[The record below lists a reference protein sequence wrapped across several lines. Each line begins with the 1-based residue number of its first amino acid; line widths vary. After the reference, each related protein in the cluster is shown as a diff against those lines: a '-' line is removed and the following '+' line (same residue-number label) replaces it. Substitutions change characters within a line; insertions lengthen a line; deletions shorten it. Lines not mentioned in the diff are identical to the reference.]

1 MNFLQRVRGLKDLFG
16 GMDPP
21 NVDAS
26 VPLEVKPDST
36 SAFVSEKRLPEN
48 DGGSVSDAQ
57 LHKKARGASGGDM
70 KRVAEIV
77 LVLSALGKMRGGRSP
92 TAVEKDLMAEAR
104 EKLAEMCEAPAP
116 KDILPSNAVRVVIE
130 DLGLNRSRDQ
140 RLGFRPPK
148 MSIAEKLLLTK
159 RKMEESKEFAAQ
171 SAPYSSPLLQVGFG
185 ATTEG
190 RSSLLQAGHR
200 FPPEKPT
207 HAPVTAGGFQP
218 ASTAVHVS
226 PLSSTLSLNQLPVNK
241 MPSTTVSRGLS
252 TNPLEKDSS
261 LPLPRVEVSHF
272 RLDGRSN
279 GSAYTSQVQAN
290 LSGDHSLD
298 KPPTFSLHAHSA
310 AVAKVGQVNKVPDH
324 TPIKTEGST
333 TVALQAEKDQMCKP
347 SVIQT
352 ASGNL
357 PSAYQSSLGMNFMQT
372 PSLYTNHGDIARNVQ
387 KFLQPRIPERPNW
400 IPPSVDYMNKTLSCQ
415 VCKVTINDVESLL
428 VCDACE
434 KGVHLRCLQSYNLK
448 GIPKGEWHCPRCL
461 ISSNGKPLPPKY
473 GRVTRSITAPKVS
486 SSTAGAQS
494 SLDKRVGSS
503 DEKINHQKV
512 TTNGNLGLQNPAN
525 VSSTDNNHN
534 ELDFVLRMTN
544 ESETQGTD
552 IAVNRIKSETCQAIL
567 CETVGAVS
575 ASVPCSG
582 TANQS
587 LNQPTQ
593 NSSSSQCD
601 REGSMLEP
609 KVLPKSEP
617 GHPCQEKQSDIGF
630 DTCYDLQ
637 ASCNSKDVGKS
648 RPLNC
653 TEVSANHYPA
663 NNTIFKEPVMSDLKD
678 TSGCKTSC
686 DVRGD
691 AQDVAQ
697 ASAFGASD
705 VGNGVRDCTRSSID
719 GCHSVDWVGD
729 VLQVVDEK
737 AFYQSC
743 CVNGVMYKLL
753 DHALFCSN
761 SNNLRPSKLQALWE
775 DTRTR
780 SKWAIVSRC
789 YSPSDLPEVVGRPC
803 MPEDNEVYE
812 SNHESTVMAGLIQ
825 GPCDVLPSNK
835 FKEEIERRT
844 HLGDGANNGLRP
856 VFLCKWSYD
865 EFKGLFRPVTD

>member
-1 MNFLQRVRGLKDLFG
+1 
-16 GMDPP
+16 MDPP
-21 NVDAS
+21 NLDAS
-26 VPLEVKPDST
+26 VPPEVKSDST
-36 SAFVSEKRLPEN
+36 TAFVGEKRLPEN
-48 DGGSVSDAQ
+48 DGGGISDAR

-104 EKLAEMCEAPAP
+104 EKLAEMCEALAP

-148 MSIAEKLLLTK
+148 MSIAEKLSLTK
-159 RKMEESKEFAAQ
+159 RKMEESKGFAAQ
-171 SAPYSSPLLQVGFG
+171 SATYSSPLLQVGFS

-207 HAPVTAGGFQP
+207 HTPVTAGAFQP
-218 ASTAVHVS
+218 ASAAVHVS
-226 PLSSTLSLNQLPVNK
+226 ALSSTPSLNQLPVNE

-252 TNPLEKDSS
+252 TSPLEKDSS
-261 LPLPRVEVSHF
+261 LPVPRVEVAHF

-290 LSGDHSLD
+290 HSGDHLLD
-298 KPPTFSLHAHSA
+298 KPATFSFHPHSA
-310 AVAKVGQVNKVPDH
+310 AVAKVGQVNKVLDH

-333 TVALQAEKDQMCKP
+333 TMALQAAKDQICKP

-352 ASGNL
+352 APGNL
-357 PSAYQSSLGMNFMQT
+357 PSAYQSSMGMNFMQT
-372 PSLYTNHGDIARNVQ
+372 PSLYTNHSDIARNVQ

-415 VCKVTINDVESLL
+415 ICKVTINDVESLL

-486 SSTAGAQS
+486 SSTTGDQS
-494 SLDKRVGSS
+494 SLDKVESS

-512 TTNGNLGLQNPAN
+512 IMNGNLGLQNPAN
-525 VSSTDNNHN
+525 VCSTGNNHN
-534 ELDFVLRMTN
+534 ELAFELRISN
-544 ESETQGTD
+544 EREIQGTD
-552 IAVNRIKSETCQAIL
+552 ITVNRIKSETCQAIL
-567 CETVGAVS
+567 FETAPAVP

-582 TANQS
+582 TPNQS
-587 LNQPTQ
+587 LNQSTQ
-593 NSSSSQCD
+593 YSESSQCD
-601 REGSMLEP
+601 RERSMLEL

-617 GHPCQEKQSDIGF
+617 EHPCQEKPSDIGF

-637 ASCNSKDVGKS
+637 ASGDSKDAGKT

-653 TEVSANHYPA
+653 IEVSPNQHPA
-663 NNTIFKEPVMSDLKD
+663 NNAIFKEPVMPDLKEA
-678 TSGCKTSC
+678 SECKTSC
-686 DVRGD
+686 DIRGD

-705 VGNGVRDCTRSSID
+705 VGNGVRDFTKSSID
-719 GCHSVDWVGD
+719 GLHSVDWVGD
-729 VLQVVDEK
+729 VQEVVDEK

-743 CVNGVMYKLL
+743 RINGVVYNLL

-780 SKWAIVSRC
+780 SKWAIVNRC

-835 FKEEIERRT
+835 FKEEIERRM
-844 HLGDGANNGLRP
+844 HLGDGENDGLRP
-856 VFLCKWSYD
+856 VFICKWAYD
-865 EFKGLFRPVTD
+865 EFKGVFRPVTD